1 MLDVSLSVGMK
12 GGHMK
17 VLEGV
22 FKGVAPGDTISLA
35 ELGLPVKG
43 IRGLLIVFWKSL

>member
-1 MLDVSLSVGMK
+1 
-12 GGHMK
+12 MK

-22 FKGVAPGDTISLA
+22 FKGVAAGDTIPLA

-43 IRGLLIVFWKSL
+43 THGLLIVFWKSL